1 MKLLWGATAIFF
13 GGMILASPAADQSI
27 PAGDGQASRVPSGT
41 AAHEENYPD
50 GSRWPTPQYE
60 KPRAALTLKSEAMI
74 NEEAVSSSAAPLLQ
88 SELPAGVTLGTGRA
102 VRVVLEIPTT
112 RLTGIGPKKGVQ
124 PMEGPAPQLPAKQT
138 TVKWFVNYPVQ
149 YKGVPLAKFSDVL
162 TIVGGDGVVQYVRKR
177 NLPRAVDGSEPTVD
191 KNAAIAVGRKHAE
204 QAYGNAALHASEAS
218 LEVWVD
224 PDHSGHLAWTFTI
237 SGESLSDPKARRY
250 WVSAIS
256 GPEIIFWE
264 SLIYPTHSGTVTGT
278 LWKTSSLQATANQA
292 LPEMQVTRTGD
303 GGGTQVTGADG
314 RYGFPS
320 GSGTATISA
329 NLSGPFSVVANQGGP
344 TMTESKSGTPA
355 NPIDLNFGASTEF
368 ETSQVSAFYW
378 TTFVHDLASPILD
391 PTDLAA
397 LPTNVNI
404 NSTCNAYWNGS
415 SINFFK
421 AGSGCPNTAYSDVI
435 LHEYGH
441 GIDSS
446 KGGIVD
452 GAYSEGFGDSMAI
465 LGTRQPCVGRDF
477 FGAGTCLR
485 PATDINLWPPAP
497 GEEIHSVGKRY
508 AQFIWQLVQ
517 ELKKN
522 SSEPEAFLIA
532 TRLNLASAAANPSNI
547 PDAVFLAFVA
557 DDDDGNLSNGTPHCT
572 ELAAAA
578 ASRNIPHP
586 ACPPQRLGYAW
597 ANNPTAATYTPSP
610 IYSYNSSGGPITIT
624 RAGVG
629 RYSVKFAGLGGNGV
643 AGGHVQ
649 VTAYGPGSET
659 CKVENW
665 ASGGADFVVNVR
677 CFRSPGAPLD
687 TRYTILVIWR

>member
-1 MKLLWGATAIFF
+1 MRFISRGPAIFF
-13 GGMILASPAADQSI
+13 GGLILASLVAGQSI
-27 PAGDGQASRVPSGT
+27 ATIGGQAGSSLGG
-41 AAHEENYPD
+41 AATHQESYPD

-60 KPRAALTLKSEAMI
+60 KPKAALTLKSEEMI
-74 NEEAVSSSAAPLLQ
+74 HGRAVSSATAPLLQ
-88 SELPAGVTLGTGRA
+88 SELPAGVTLGPGNA
-102 VRVVLEIPTT
+102 VRVVLEIESS
-112 RLTGIGPKKGVQ
+112 RLTGISPKAAVQ
-124 PMEGPAPQLPAKQT
+124 PMEAPAPEGPATQA
-138 TVKWFVNYPVQ
+138 TVKWIVNYPVL
-149 YKGVPLAKFSDVL
+149 YKGVPLTKFSDVM
-162 TIVGGDGVVQYVRKR
+162 TVVGGDGAVQYVRKR

-191 KNAAIAVGRKHAE
+191 KDAAIGVGRKHAE

-237 SGESLSDPKARRY
+237 SSESLSDPKARRY
-250 WVSAIS
+250 WVSAVSEPQIIS
-256 GPEIIFWE
+256 WE
-264 SLIYPTHSGTVTGT
+264 SLVYPTHSGTVTGT
-278 LWKTSSLQATANQA
+278 LWTTSSLQPTANQA
-292 LPEMQVTRTGD
+292 LPEMQVTRTGG
-303 GGGTQVTGADG
+303 GGGTQVTGSDG

-320 GSGTATISA
+320 GGGTATIGA
-329 NLSGPFSVVANQGGP
+329 NLGGPFSVVANQAGP
-344 TMTESKSGTPA
+344 IMSESNSGTPA

-378 TTFVHDLASPILD
+378 TTFVHNLASPILA

-404 NSTCNAYWNGS
+404 NSSCNAYWNGS

-446 KGGIVD
+446 KGGILD

-477 FGAGTCLR
+477 FGSGTCLR
-485 PATDINLWPPAP
+485 PATDVNMWPPVP

-517 ELKKN
+517 ELKKG

-532 TRLNLASAAANPSNI
+532 TRLNLASAAANPSSI
-547 PDAVFLAFVA
+547 PDAVFLAFIA
-557 DDDDGNLSNGTPHCT
+557 DDDDGNLSNGTPHCG

-586 ACPPQRLGYAW
+586 ACPPQRLAYAW
-597 ANNPTAATYTPSP
+597 ANNPTAAAYTPSLM
-610 IYSYNSSGGPITIT
+610 YSYNSSGGPITVT

-629 RYSVKFAGLGGNGV
+629 RYSVKFAGLGGNGI

-659 CKVENW
+659 CKVQNW
-665 ASGGADFVVNVR
+665 ASAGADFVVNVR
-677 CFRSPGAPLD
+677 CFRSPGASLD
-687 TRYTILVIWR
+687 TRYTILVIWH

>member
-1 MKLLWGATAIFF
+1 MKLINGTTGFF
-13 GGMILASPAADQSI
+13 FVGVILASLVTGQSI
-27 PAGDGQASRVPSGT
+27 PTTGGQASRVPSETT
-41 AAHEENYPD
+41 ARQENYPD
-50 GSRWPTPQYE
+50 GNRWPTPQYE
-60 KPRAALTLKSEAMI
+60 KPKTVLTLKSEQMVH
-74 NEEAVSSSAAPLLQ
+74 EMAVSSAVAPLLQ

-124 PMEGPAPQLPAKQT
+124 PMEAPAPELPAKQT

-149 YKGVPLAKFSDVL
+149 YKGVPLAKFSDVM
-162 TIVGGDGVVQYVRKR
+162 TIVGVDGVVQYVRKR

-191 KNAAIAVGRKHAE
+191 KNAAIGVGQKHAE

-218 LEVWVD
+218 QEVWVD
-224 PDHSGHLAWTFTI
+224 ADHSGHLAWTFTI
-237 SGESLSDPKARRY
+237 STDSLSDPKARRY

-256 GPEIIFWE
+256 EPQIISWE

-278 LWKTSSLQATANQA
+278 LWTTSSLQATANRA

-320 GSGTATISA
+320 GGGAATISA
-329 NLSGPFSVVANQGGP
+329 NLGGPFSVVANQAGS

-378 TTFVHDLASPILD
+378 TTFVHDLASPILA

-397 LPTNVNI
+397 LSTNVNI
-404 NSTCNAYWNGS
+404 NSTCNAYWNGT

-421 AGSGCPNTAYSDVI
+421 AGNGCPNTAYSDVV

-446 KGGIVD
+446 KGGILD

-485 PATDINLWPPAP
+485 PATDVNMWPPAP

-517 ELKKN
+517 ELKEN

-532 TRLNLASAAANPSNI
+532 TRLNLAAAAANPSNI
-547 PDAVFLAFVA
+547 PDAVYLSFLA

-586 ACPPQRLGYAW
+586 ACPPQRMAYAW
-597 ANNPTAATYTPSP
+597 ANNPTAAAYTPSL
-610 IYSYNSSGGPITIT
+610 IYSYNSSGGLITIT
-624 RAGVG
+624 RAGIG
-629 RYSVKFAGLGGNGV
+629 RYSVKFAGLGGNGI

-649 VTAYGPGSET
+649 VTAYGQGSET
-659 CKVENW
+659 CKVVNW
-665 ASGGADFVVNVR
+665 ASGGADFVVNVQ
-677 CFRSPGAPLD
+677 CFGSPGTPVD